1 MKLKKKDIDFYASF
15 VRGVEFGLKAAN
27 MLKDLMDNS
36 TLTEDAFHAIK
47 RVEQEADN
55 HMHEVSEQLND
66 AFITPIDRD
75 DIHKIANETD
85 DIVDTIE
92 SVANHLWM
100 MHVTHITEPMKAM
113 AKLNVD
119 ACEKLLELMSEL
131 KRGKRNSKLY
141 ELVVEIN
148 RIEEMGDRCYKDALR
163 ELFDTEKDAIEL
175 IKKHKIYDELEN
187 ALDDCEDVANLVE
200 GIIITKT

>member
-1 MKLKKKDIDFYASF
+1 MKLKRKDADFYNSF
-15 VRGVEFGLKAAN
+15 VQGTEFALKSAI
-27 MLKDLMDNS
+27 MLQELLENGTFS
-36 TLTEDAFHAIK
+36 DAEFQAIK

-55 HMHEVSEQLND
+55 LMHSISEELSV

-85 DIVDTIE
+85 DIVDSFE
-92 SVANHLWM
+92 AVANHLWM
-100 MHVTHITEPMKAM
+100 MRVTAITKPMKEM
-113 AKLNVD
+113 AKLGVD
-119 ACEKLLELMSEL
+119 ACNKLLQLMSEL
-131 KRGKRNSKLY
+131 KGGKRNSKLY
-141 ELVVEIN
+141 ELVVEVN
-148 RIEEMGDRCYKDALR
+148 RIEEMGDRCYKEAVR
-163 ELFDTEKDAIEL
+163 ELFTSEKDPIEL

>member
-1 MKLKKKDIDFYASF
+1 MRLKRKEADFYNSF
-15 VRGVEFGLKAAN
+15 VQGVEFALKSAT
-27 MLKDLMDNS
+27 MLNELIERGMFS
-36 TLTEDAFHAIK
+36 DAEFQAIK

-55 HMHEVSEQLND
+55 LMHSISEELNV

-85 DIVDTIE
+85 DIVDSFE
-92 SVANHLWM
+92 AVANHLWM
-100 MHVTHITEPMKAM
+100 MRVTNITEPMKEM
-113 AKLNVD
+113 AKLGVD
-119 ACEKLLELMSEL
+119 ACNSLLELMSEL
-131 KRGKRNSKLY
+131 KGGKRNSKLY
-141 ELVVEIN
+141 ELVVEVN
-148 RIEEMGDRCYKDALR
+148 RIEEMGDRCYKDAVR
-163 ELFDTEKDAIEL
+163 ELFANEKDPIEL

>member
-1 MKLKKKDIDFYASF
+1 MKLKRKDADFYNSF
-15 VRGVEFGLKAAN
+15 VQGAEFALKSAN
-27 MLKDLMDNS
+27 MLQELMVS
-36 TLTEDAFHAIK
+36 GKFSDAEFQAIK

-55 HMHEVSEQLND
+55 LMHSISEELNV

-85 DIVDTIE
+85 DIVDSFE
-92 SVANHLWM
+92 AVANHLWM
-100 MHVTHITEPMKAM
+100 MRVTNITGPMKEM
-113 AKLNVD
+113 AKLGVD
-119 ACEKLLELMSEL
+119 ACNKLLELMSEL
-131 KRGKRNSKLY
+131 KGGKRNSKLY
-141 ELVVEIN
+141 ELVVDVN
-148 RIEEMGDRCYKDALR
+148 RIEEMGDRCYKDAVR
-163 ELFDTEKDAIEL
+163 ELFTSEKDPIEL

>member
-1 MKLKKKDIDFYASF
+1 MKLKKKDMDFYESF
-15 VRGVEFGLKAAN
+15 VRGVEFALRSAN
-27 MLKDLMDNS
+27 MLKDIMDSS

-47 RVEQEADN
+47 KVEQEADN
-55 HMHEVSEQLND
+55 HMHEISEQLND

-85 DIVDTIE
+85 DIVDDIE
-92 SVANHLWM
+92 SVSNHLWM
-100 MHVTHITEPMKAM
+100 MHVTQITDPMKAM
-113 AKLNVD
+113 AKLNVE